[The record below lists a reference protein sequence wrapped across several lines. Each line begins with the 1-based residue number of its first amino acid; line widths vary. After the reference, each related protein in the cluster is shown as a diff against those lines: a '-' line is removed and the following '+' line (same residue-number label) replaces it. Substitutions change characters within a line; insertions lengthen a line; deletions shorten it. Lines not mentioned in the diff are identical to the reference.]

1 MTEIEKKRAYLEN
14 YWYIEE
20 ELNNID
26 LEARQIVSDVR
37 GIKAME
43 YSDMPGGHKKTDLS
57 DKIVMLESRLESL
70 KEKKAEL
77 IDKKY
82 GIINVI
88 NSLSNTR
95 DRNVLLE
102 KYVNKMNNEMLGD
115 KLGYGERQI
124 KRIVKNAISEI
135 NI

>member
-43 YSDMPGGHKKTDLS
+43 YSDMPRGRKKTDLC

>member
-1 MTEIEKKRAYLEN
+1 MTEIEKKRAYLEKI
-14 YWYIEE
+14 WYIEE
-20 ELNNID
+20 ELSNID
-26 LEARQIVSDVR
+26 LEAKQIIADVR
-37 GIKAME
+37 GINAME
-43 YSDMPGGHKKTDLS
+43 YSDMPKGYKKTDLS

-70 KEKKAEL
+70 KAKKAEL

-82 GIINVI
+82 EIINAI

-95 DRNVLLE
+95 YRNILLE